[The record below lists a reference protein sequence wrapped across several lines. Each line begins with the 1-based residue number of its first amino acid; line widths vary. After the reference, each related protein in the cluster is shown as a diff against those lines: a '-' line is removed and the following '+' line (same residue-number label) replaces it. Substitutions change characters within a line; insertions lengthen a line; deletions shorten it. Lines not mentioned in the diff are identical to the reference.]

1 MSGTIHNREAFLD
14 KIAARLGRERRTSE
28 TTHPEWK
35 YQPQHKVLQNA
46 DKDALLEVLKD
57 QCAKIDTDLIVTNL
71 TSLPDRLNKIVAE
84 YGGGPVVTW
93 KDRRFLEYGLSGLF
107 HEEWPKENIEV
118 HEWDYEKGEENIK
131 AAEKAHI
138 GIAISEITLAESG
151 TVVHF
156 TGKDKGRTLSFLP
169 LKSIILVPKST
180 LVPRMTQAAQII
192 RQNLKN
198 GEPLS
203 SCINFITG
211 PSNSAD
217 IEMKL
222 VVGVHG
228 PVNAAYIVI
237 EDI

>member
-1 MSGTIHNREAFLD
+1 MSGAIHNRDVFLD
-14 KIAARLGRERRTSE
+14 KVAAKLGRERRTVE
-28 TTHPEWK
+28 ITRPEWK
-35 YQPQHKVLQNA
+35 YQPQHKVLKNA
-46 DKDALLEVLKD
+46 EKDALLEVLKD
-57 QCAKIDTDLIVTNL
+57 QCAKIHTDLFVTDL
-71 TSLPDRLNKIVAE
+71 AGLPDMLNKVVAE

-93 KDRRFLEYGLSGLF
+93 KDCRFSEYGLSGLF
-107 HEEWPKENIEV
+107 HEEWPKKNIEV
-118 HEWDYEKGEENIK
+118 HEWDFEKGEENIK

-180 LVPRMTQAAQII
+180 LVPRMTQAAQMI
-192 RQNLKN
+192 RQKLKD

-237 EDI
+237 EDR